1 MLLLSFSTFL
11 PSLLHLLGYGW
22 RKESFGI
29 LHIISVETAFSTG
42 WDVGLSAV
50 SWEADRPGEG
60 GLDALPPLSS
70 ATHMVSGNSG
80 PQSPLL

>member
-22 RKESFGI
+22 SFGI
-29 LHIISVETAFSTG
+29 LHVISVETAFSAG

-60 GLDALPPLSS
+60 GLDALLSS
-70 ATHMVSGNSG
+70 ATHMASENSG
-80 PQSPLL
+80 PHFPFL

>member
-22 RKESFGI
+22 RRESFGI
-29 LHIISVETAFSTG
+29 LHVISVETAFSAG

-60 GLDALPPLSS
+60 GLEALLSS
-70 ATHMVSGNSG
+70 ATHMASENSG
-80 PQSPLL
+80 PQFPLL